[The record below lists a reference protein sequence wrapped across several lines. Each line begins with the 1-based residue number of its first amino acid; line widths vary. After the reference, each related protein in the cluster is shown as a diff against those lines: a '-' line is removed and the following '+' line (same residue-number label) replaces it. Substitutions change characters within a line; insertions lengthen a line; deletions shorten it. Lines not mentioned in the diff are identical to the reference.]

1 MKISILVALTILL
14 NAVDAKAQQ
23 NPNLDFKYSVKLSN
37 LSTLQKRSEVNRVG
51 NNDTA
56 IIDEHNSLRLFH
68 PTIAFQI
75 KNKRNNIHEIE
86 LTDLSVARVSN
97 KHLLSYRP
105 DLEPFAV
112 GGYST
117 TSTNVALRYEY
128 IRTFS
133 RKINSRFMPSLG
145 FGILPYYQRDSYKPI
160 LSTDYI
166 AKRTVLGAKGFLI
179 PRVCYNVSKRLFVDL
194 NIPMCFVDVNAK
206 INKLNNPN
214 LPFSEQRNTITNA
227 EMFPDF
233 FSLRLGLGLRI

>member
-1 MKISILVALTILL
+1 MKISSLVALAILL
-14 NAVDAKAQQ
+14 CIGIAEAQ
-23 NPNLDFKYSVKLSN
+23 NPNLDFKYSVKVSN

-86 LTDLSVARVSN
+86 LTDLSVARNTFKNS
-97 KHLLSYRP
+97 LSYNP
-105 DLEPFAV
+105 TQPLALLNGSKV
-112 GGYST
+112 TATHIS
-117 TSTNVALRYEY
+117 LRYEY

-133 RKINSRFMPSLG
+133 KKINSRFMPSLG
-145 FGILPYYQRDSYKPI
+145 FGILPYYQRNSYKPA

-206 INKLNNPN
+206 IDNLNNPN
-214 LPFSEQRNTITNA
+214 LPVSEQSNTITNA
-227 EMFPDF
+227 EMLPDF